1 MGQANRI
8 ILNALSNYGLT
19 IITMASSMVMV
30 PIVVR
35 DLTRVG
41 YGVAAVVMAVL
52 GTFEL
57 LSNLLGRALQRH
69 IPQDLAGNT
78 PQRVNQTF
86 NTARLGLMLIGVL
99 GALVVWVLG
108 SWLLEDPQVSDAM
121 IADGQH
127 AFLLLIV
134 WLVFAFPLC
143 AYQKGLEAI
152 QRYDMISAYLG
163 AVTLVRTVAVIVIFV
178 LGYGSI
184 TVLIGSYLVAT
195 LICFLLCR
203 RLFLRLTPQVK
214 VSLRMVDGRAART
227 LGIFVLGV
235 MFVVC
240 GNLLSG
246 NGFRLFVGK
255 RLGMDELGGL
265 AAVLAL
271 AGLMW
276 KLIYN
281 LANVLPSAVSAQD
294 ARGLSGNVAKILT
307 TGTKYSVVV
316 SVSICL
322 VPISIAGAFFQL
334 WLGDEFAGLDALLAI
349 LLLLQI
355 PLCLGSASIQ
365 VLMGMGKLSLV
376 GAVVFSRGVIGLLL
390 AWGYVE
396 LIQPNVTGAV
406 AWNSSTQAVGGMVV
420 LMYAL
425 VIAGV
430 PRLAALI
437 NVFVRPVMLGL
448 VAALL
453 TWWISVQIGC
463 DQWWKLI
470 VSVSAGELLFL
481 ALVLVAGLTGE
492 ECSRMT
498 SFASAAGLR
507 LRQVWRRSWPG

>member
-227 LGIFVLGV
+227 
-235 MFVVC
+235 
-240 GNLLSG
+240 
-246 NGFRLFVGK
+246 
-255 RLGMDELGGL
+255 
-265 AAVLAL
+265 
-271 AGLMW
+271 
-276 KLIYN
+276 
-281 LANVLPSAVSAQD
+281 
-294 ARGLSGNVAKILT
+294 
-307 TGTKYSVVV
+307 
-316 SVSICL
+316 
-322 VPISIAGAFFQL
+322 
-334 WLGDEFAGLDALLAI
+334 
-349 LLLLQI
+349 
-355 PLCLGSASIQ
+355 
-365 VLMGMGKLSLV
+365 
-376 GAVVFSRGVIGLLL
+376 
-390 AWGYVE
+390 
-396 LIQPNVTGAV
+396 
-406 AWNSSTQAVGGMVV
+406 
-420 LMYAL
+420 
-425 VIAGV
+425 
-430 PRLAALI
+430 
-437 NVFVRPVMLGL
+437 
-448 VAALL
+448 
-453 TWWISVQIGC
+453 
-463 DQWWKLI
+463 
-470 VSVSAGELLFL
+470 
-481 ALVLVAGLTGE
+481 
-492 ECSRMT
+492 
-498 SFASAAGLR
+498 
-507 LRQVWRRSWPG
+507 